1 MLPPLTEHRFLPS
14 GVHDAS
20 LADVEVLFGVFQH
33 SERRRRLFAKLTEYV
48 DEVRRAAPSARV
60 VVDGSFVM
68 AAVDEPEDIDVILV
82 LPGDWDMSA
91 ELRPFEYNLI
101 SRRRTQRF
109 YGFDVF
115 AVRSGSPE
123 EANLLEFFQQ
133 VGPKWRKPFGL
144 PAGLR
149 KGIIRI
155 AP

>member
-1 MLPPLTEHRFLPS
+1 VLPPLTEHRFLPP

-20 LADVEVLFGVFQH
+20 LAEVEALFGAFQRT
-33 SERRRRLFAKLTEYV
+33 ERRRRLFAKLREYV
-48 DEVRRAAPSARV
+48 DEVGRATRAARV

-68 AAVDEPEDIDVILV
+68 AAVDEPDDIDIILV
-82 LPGDWDMSA
+82 LPEDWDMSS

-101 SRRRTQRF
+101 SRRRTRRL

-115 AVRSGSPE
+115 AVRAASPE
-123 EANLLEFFQQ
+123 ETNILEFFQQ
-133 VGPKWRKPFGL
+133 VGPKWRAPFSL